1 MSLKKGIY
9 FQLKIS
15 TCVLLFLSVT
25 NITVHGQL
33 VPGQITVEGEVLKSL
48 RLSHSDIMTLKQA
61 EVSAKDHDGQL
72 RTYKGVALVD
82 VLIAAGVT
90 LGGQLRG
97 KNLLKYVVVKA
108 ADSYE
113 VVFALPEIDPE
124 FTSQTILL
132 AYKVDGEDLE
142 KGDGPFR
149 IVVPNDKKHA
159 RWVREVTSIKVAA
172 AKE

>member
-1 MSLKKGIY
+1 MQFTSQQFGTLI
-9 FQLKIS
+9 FM
-15 TCVLLFLSVT
+15 VLALMNAVKLHAQPVASPV
-25 NITVHGQL
+25 V
-33 VPGQITVEGEVLKSL
+33 TVEGEIVKTLKLSL
-48 RLSHSDIMTLKQA
+48 SDLANLKQA
-61 EVSAKDHDGQL
+61 EVSAKDHGGEL
-72 RTYKGVALVD
+72 RTFKGVALVD
-82 VLIAAGVT
+82 VLAAAGVT
-90 LGGQLRG
+90 LGSQLRG

-132 AYKVDGEDLE
+132 AYKVDGENLA

-149 IVVPNDKKHA
+149 IVVPNDRKHA
-159 RWVREVTSIKVAA
+159 RWVREVTSIRVVV